1 MSESLQV
8 VCPFCDTINRVSS
21 NRLADQA
28 VCGQCKQPL
37 CTGVPLELTA
47 NNFER
52 HVNDSDV
59 PILVD
64 FWAPWCGPCR
74 MMAPVIDV
82 AAKTLEATMRVA
94 KLNTETE
101 GQIAARFAIRSIPTL
116 VIFHHG
122 RVISQSSG
130 AIDLAHLM
138 EWARSSI
145 STLVSRPQ

>member
-1 MSESLQV
+1 MSEFLQV
-8 VCPFCDTINRVSS
+8 VCPFCDAINRVSS
-21 NRLADQA
+21 DRLADQA

-47 NNFER
+47 DNFER
-52 HVNDSDV
+52 HVSDSDV

-82 AAKTLEATMRVA
+82 AAKTLEASMRVA
-94 KLNTETE
+94 KLNTEAE
-101 GQIAARFAIRSIPTL
+101 REIAARFAIRSIPTL
-116 VIFHHG
+116 AIFHHG
-122 RVISQSSG
+122 RIVSQRSG

-138 EWARSSI
+138 EWAKSFI
-145 STLVSRPQ
+145 SPVESGS

>member
-1 MSESLQV
+1 MSEFLQV
-8 VCPFCDTINRVSS
+8 VCPFCDAINRVSS
-21 NRLADQA
+21 DSLADQA

-47 NNFER
+47 DNFER
-52 HVNDSDV
+52 HVSDSDV

-82 AAKTLEATMRVA
+82 AAKTLEASMRVA
-94 KLNTETE
+94 KLNTEAE
-101 GQIAARFAIRSIPTL
+101 REIAARFAIQSIPTL
-116 VIFHHG
+116 AIFHHG
-122 RVISQSSG
+122 RIVSQRSG

-138 EWARSSI
+138 EWARSFI
-145 STLVSRPQ
+145 SPVESGS

>member
-1 MSESLQV
+1 MSEFLQV
-8 VCPFCDTINRVSS
+8 VCPFCDAINRVSS
-21 NRLADQA
+21 DRLADQA

-47 NNFER
+47 DNFER
-52 HVNDSDV
+52 HVSDSDV

-82 AAKTLEATMRVA
+82 AAKTLEASMRVA
-94 KLNTETE
+94 KLNTEAE
-101 GQIAARFAIRSIPTL
+101 REIAARFAIQSIPTL
-116 VIFHHG
+116 AIFHHG
-122 RVISQSSG
+122 RIVSQRSG

-138 EWARSSI
+138 EWAKSFI
-145 STLVSRPQ
+145 SPVESGS

>member
-1 MSESLQV
+1 MSEFLQV
-8 VCPFCDTINRVSS
+8 VCPFCDAINPVSS
-21 NRLADQA
+21 ARLADQA

-47 NNFER
+47 DNFER
-52 HVNDSDV
+52 HVSDSDV

-82 AAKTLEATMRVA
+82 AAKTLEASMRVA
-94 KLNTETE
+94 KLNTEAE
-101 GQIAARFAIRSIPTL
+101 REIAARFAIRSIPTL
-116 VIFHHG
+116 AIFHHG
-122 RVISQSSG
+122 RIVSQRSG

-138 EWARSSI
+138 EWARSFI
-145 STLVSRPQ
+145 SPVESGS

>member
-1 MSESLQV
+1 MSEFLQV
-8 VCPFCDTINRVSS
+8 VCPFCDAINRVSS
-21 NRLADQA
+21 DSLADQA

-47 NNFER
+47 DNFER
-52 HVNDSDV
+52 HVSDSDV

-82 AAKTLEATMRVA
+82 AAKTLEASMRVA
-94 KLNTETE
+94 KLNTEAE
-101 GQIAARFAIRSIPTL
+101 REIAARFAIRSIPTL
-116 VIFHHG
+116 AIFHHG
-122 RVISQSSG
+122 RIVSQRSG

-138 EWARSSI
+138 EWARSFI
-145 STLVSRPQ
+145 SPVESGS

>member
-1 MSESLQV
+1 MSEFLQV
-8 VCPFCDTINRVSS
+8 VCPFCDAINRVSS
-21 NRLADQA
+21 DRLADQA

-47 NNFER
+47 DNFER
-52 HVNDSDV
+52 HVSDSDV

-82 AAKTLEATMRVA
+82 AAKTLEASMRVA
-94 KLNTETE
+94 KLNTEAE
-101 GQIAARFAIRSIPTL
+101 REIAARFAIQSIPTL
-116 VIFHHG
+116 AIFHHG
-122 RVISQSSG
+122 RIVSQRSG

-138 EWARSSI
+138 EWARSFI
-145 STLVSRPQ
+145 SPVESGS

>member
-1 MSESLQV
+1 MSEFLQV
-8 VCPFCDTINRVSS
+8 VCPFCDAINRVSS
-21 NRLADQA
+21 DRLADQA

-47 NNFER
+47 DNFER
-52 HVNDSDV
+52 HVSDSDV

-82 AAKTLEATMRVA
+82 AAKTLEASMRVA
-94 KLNTETE
+94 KLNTEAE
-101 GQIAARFAIRSIPTL
+101 REIAARFAIRSIPTL
-116 VIFHHG
+116 AIFHHG
-122 RVISQSSG
+122 RIVSQRSG

-138 EWARSSI
+138 EWARSFI
-145 STLVSRPQ
+145 SPVESGS